1 MLSLTVLL
9 FLVPAALAWDNEEMD
24 LFDLVE
30 EVNKHFYV
38 IMGLDQATA
47 TSRDVRD
54 AYKKLD
60 LVLHADEKFFPD
72 FKIQFRQLALI
83 YDVLKDN
90 TMREMYDWRNHS
102 FYFNSSTV

>member
-1 MLSLTVLL
+1 
-9 FLVPAALAWDNEEMD
+9 MD

-30 EVNKHFYV
+30 EVNKNFYV
-38 IMGLDQATA
+38 VMGLEQATA
-47 TSRDVRD
+47 TSKDVIS

-83 YDVLKDN
+83 YDVLKAK
-90 TMREMYDWRNHS
+90 TMREMYDWRNHA